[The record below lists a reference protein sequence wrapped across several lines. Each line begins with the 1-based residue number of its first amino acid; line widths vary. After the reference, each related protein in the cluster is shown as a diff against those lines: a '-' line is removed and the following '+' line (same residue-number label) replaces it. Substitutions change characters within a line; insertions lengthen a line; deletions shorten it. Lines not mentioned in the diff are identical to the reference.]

1 MGLAQGAS
9 INLTEPSRTTPG
21 LDQASPVSRLA
32 EELALA
38 LGCPV
43 KVSYLH
49 DTREVVAV
57 AYPEPN
63 REVRVSLPVSL
74 IAIRLLE
81 NPFFA
86 VKYNLF
92 RQLRYQMD
100 QDPTA
105 NPLDILDSG

>member
-1 MGLAQGAS
+1 M
-9 INLTEPSRTTPG
+9 
-21 LDQASPVSRLA
+21 SRLA

-57 AYPEPN
+57 AQPEPG
-63 REVRVSLPVSL
+63 RQVRVTLPVSL
-74 IAIRLLE
+74 LALQQME

-92 RQLRYQMD
+92 KRLRYQMD
-100 QDPTA
+100 QDPAA
-105 NPLDILDSG
+105 NPLDILDDGS

>member
-1 MGLAQGAS
+1 M
-9 INLTEPSRTTPG
+9 
-21 LDQASPVSRLA
+21 SRLA

-38 LGCPV
+38 LGCSV
-43 KVSYLH
+43 KVSYLR

-57 AYPEPN
+57 AYPELG

-74 IAIRLLE
+74 IAFRLLE

-92 RQLRYQMD
+92 KQLRYQMD
-100 QDPTA
+100 QDPIA
-105 NPLDILDSG
+105 NPLSIFDSD

>member
-1 MGLAQGAS
+1 M
-9 INLTEPSRTTPG
+9 
-21 LDQASPVSRLA
+21 SRLA

-57 AYPEPN
+57 AYPEPG
-63 REVRVSLPVSL
+63 REVRVNLPVSL
-74 IAIRLLE
+74 IAIRLME

-92 RQLRYQMD
+92 RQLRSHID
-100 QDPTA
+100 QDPAA
-105 NPLDILDSG
+105 NPLDIFETG

>member
-1 MGLAQGAS
+1 M
-9 INLTEPSRTTPG
+9 
-21 LDQASPVSRLA
+21 SRLA

-43 KVSYLH
+43 KVSYVH

-57 AYPEPN
+57 AYPEPG

-74 IAIRLLE
+74 ISIRLME

-92 RQLRYQMD
+92 KQLRYQMD

-105 NPLDILDSG
+105 SPLDIFDTG

>member
-1 MGLAQGAS
+1 M
-9 INLTEPSRTTPG
+9 
-21 LDQASPVSRLA
+21 SRLA

-57 AYPEPN
+57 AYPELG

-74 IAIRLLE
+74 IALRLLE
-81 NPFFA
+81 KPFFA

-92 RQLRYQMD
+92 KQLRYQMD
-100 QDPTA
+100 QDPIA
-105 NPLDILDSG
+105 NPLSIFDSD